1 MGCRTHNSR
10 ISGGT
15 MDIFYDKMLI
25 ILSEQENINDI
36 LISGNGSQQN
46 TSSAT

>member
-1 MGCRTHNSR
+1 
-10 ISGGT
+10 